1 MAKKDKKQKE
11 IVYKEKKFQPF
22 YHIVFFIARLI
33 FKKPKKII
41 NLARDIEDK
50 AIILPNHSAKSGP
63 PTLHLRFP
71 KKTAQW
77 GAYQMLGDF
86 EMRKN
91 YLRDVLNIQKLGKKP
106 GAMNS
111 FKSWLMAIFSLK
123 MYRGMRMIPAFP
135 DTRLSKTLKFSEQ
148 ALQSNISVI
157 IYSEDSHDGY
167 HEVLK
172 GLHPGFVMLS
182 KYHYK
187 QTGEDLPVYPT
198 YLHLKKRIL
207 VIGKPLYVN
216 AMLND
221 GKSKEDIA
229 NIFLNEIN
237 GLYYDYVK

>member
-1 MAKKDKKQKE
+1 MAKKKEKE
-11 IVYKEKKFQPF
+11 IIYKEKKFKPF
-22 YHIVFFIARLI
+22 YHFAISIGRLV
-33 FKKPKKII
+33 FKKPKKLI
-41 NLARDIEDK
+41 NLAGEIEDK

-77 GAYQMLGDF
+77 GAYQMLGGF
-86 EMRKN
+86 QMRKA

-106 GAMNS
+106 GFMNS
-111 FKSWLMAIFSLK
+111 FKSGFMALFSLK
-123 MYRGMRMIPAFP
+123 IYRGMHMIPAFP

-148 ALQSNISVI
+148 ALQNNMPVI
-157 IYSEDSHDGY
+157 IYSENSNDGY

-172 GLHPGFVMLS
+172 GLHPGFVMLA

-187 QTGEDLPVYPT
+187 QTGKDLPVYPT
-198 YLHLKKRIL
+198 YLHIKKRVL

-216 AMLND
+216 ALLEE

-237 GLYYDYVK
+237 KLFYDYVQD